1 VAGRYTAFAGLI
13 PVTGNVFHHAVEM
26 FLKGALAKTKP
37 LSDLK
42 KLGHNLP
49 NIWKEFKAQAND
61 QALDE
66 FDRLIEKLNKFEDI
80 RYPDKIMQE
89 GMMARIDITRAG
101 MPVGSTPAVPE
112 YNLCVEDIDQLT
124 EKIFEV
130 GSRNPKG
137 LFG

>member
-1 VAGRYTAFAGLI
+1 
-13 PVTGNVFHHAVEM
+13 
-26 FLKGALAKTKP
+26 
-37 LSDLK
+37 
-42 KLGHNLP
+42 
-49 NIWKEFKAQAND
+49 
-61 QALDE
+61 
-66 FDRLIEKLNKFEDI
+66 
-80 RYPDKIMQE
+80 
-89 GMMARIDITRAG
+89 MMARIDITRAG